1 MSAYL
6 HIYAVYLQVC
16 TGHSLGGGTAA
27 LLAILLRDRE
37 YPDTVT
43 CFAFSPPGG
52 LIRCGVGSSRCCAL
66 SSCHA
71 VILLP

>member
-1 MSAYL
+1 MSAYLHIYAVYL

-52 LIRCGVGSSRCCAL
+52 LIRCRAL
-66 SSCHA
+66 SSCHT